1 VKTLFAWFLL
11 VAASLP
17 AVAQERSACAKD
29 ADAAG
34 MKTRIDAMDG
44 QVTRI
49 RSLTDRAQQKRLAEL
64 HVKHMHE
71 GLRELRRRDVRL
83 DPACRAEVMQS
94 LLEHVIVHQQ
104 LVHDLDER

>member
-1 VKTLFAWFLL
+1 VKTFLGCLLF
-11 VAASLP
+11 VAALP
-17 AVAQERSACAKD
+17 ALAQEGSACVKD

-49 RSLTDRAQQKRLAEL
+49 RSLTDREQQRRLAEL

>member
-1 VKTLFAWFLL
+1 MKTLFGCLLL
-11 VAASLP
+11 VAALP
-17 AVAQERSACAKD
+17 VLALDGSACAKD

-34 MKTRIDAMDG
+34 MQSRIDAMDG

-49 RSLTDRAQQKRLAEL
+49 RSLTDREQQRRLAEL

-71 GLRELRRRDVRL
+71 GLRELRRRDARL
-83 DPACRAEVMQS
+83 EPGCRAEFLQS

-104 LVHDLDER
+104 LVHDLGER